1 MTDSGDDPTLV
12 YETVLDGDGRPRV
25 DERGFP
31 VRVVVGV
38 WEVARTGRTQ
48 Q

>member
-1 MTDSGDDPTLV
+1 MTDSGEDPTLV
-12 YETVLDGDGRPRV
+12 YETILDSDGRPRV

-38 WEVARTGRTQ
+38 REAARTGRTQ
-48 Q
+48 E

>member
-1 MTDSGDDPTLV
+1 MTDTGDDPTLV
-12 YETVLDGDGRPRV
+12 YETILDKEGRPRV

-38 WEVARTGRTQ
+38 RESARTGRTQ
-48 Q
+48 E